1 MGGEPGRQGHS
12 PSPCPASGPE
22 ISKLGKQGAQPAHA
36 SSLEEGLMPGLGQEE
51 DKMNPEH
58 FTPESREVLRAMQ
71 MCQKDT
77 DQFSTVKS
85 TTNGASDEIMT

>member
-1 MGGEPGRQGHS
+1 MGGEPGQQGHS
-12 PSPCPASGPE
+12 PCPAQRVVLRSG
-22 ISKLGKQGAQPAHA
+22 LGKQGAQPAHA

-58 FTPESREVLRAMQ
+58 FTPESREVLRVMQ

-77 DQFSTVKS
+77 DQFLTVKS
-85 TTNGASDEIMT
+85 RTNGASDEIMT